1 MTYSINP
8 PSINPPNPSKPRT
21 QKSQEPQLWLILG
34 DLADH
39 WANQPTDSPY
49 PPKAPGTLAT
59 GDGRTASVE
68 MTMEMKITSWI
79 YVECISMVI

>member
-39 WANQPTDSPY
+39 WANQPTDSP
-49 PPKAPGTLAT
+49 LAT